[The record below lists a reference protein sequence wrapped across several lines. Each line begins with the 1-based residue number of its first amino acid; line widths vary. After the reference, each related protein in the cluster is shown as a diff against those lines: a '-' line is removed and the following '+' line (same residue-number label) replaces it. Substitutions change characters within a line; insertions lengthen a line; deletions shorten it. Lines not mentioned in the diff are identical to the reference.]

1 MAMQTIFRWTFLP
14 VLSLLLL
21 AGCAT
26 SQDPVTVQYQ
36 EVEDRTVYRARPIN
50 LGTMFPTGGLSRDP
64 VVEMRSWATCS
75 GQDCQP
81 QQAWFAFNL
90 RRSDSRIVSRRDVR
104 LETDEEVYRWSR
116 DNERFGDWNTQSPRS
131 GEIVRISMDISMLR
145 DIAESERLSGRL
157 SGERFSL
164 SYEDRAPL
172 RALLERINGQDP
184 L

>member
-1 MAMQTIFRWTFLP
+1 MQTIFRWTFLP
-14 VLSLLLL
+14 ALSLLLL
-21 AGCAT
+21 AGCTT
-26 SQDPVTVQYQ
+26 SRDSVTVQYQ
-36 EVEDRTVYRARPIN
+36 ESEDRTVYRARSIS
-50 LGTMFPTGGLSRDP
+50 LGTLFPTGGLSRDP

-90 RRSDSRIVSRRDVR
+90 RRTESRIVSRRDVR
-104 LETDEEVYRWSR
+104 LETDEEVYRWSQE
-116 DNERFGDWNTQSPRS
+116 NERFGEWNAQSPKS

-172 RALLERINGQDP
+172 RALLDRMDGQDP